1 MKTLKKLLCVVLVT
15 VMLSAVTVPASAKID
30 NSVVCPQIYVPGVAS
45 TAVYADENNPD
56 SALGIPDKDS
66 LTAILASEL
75 LPAFIAYAAD
85 KDSAKLGYS
94 ISSVL
99 NKLFEDWFN
108 NPDGTAKGNA
118 GAGFIYPDKKN
129 ISTSSTLRF
138 SYDWRGDPIEIA
150 AELADYVDYVIEA
163 TGCEKV
169 ALTSHSFGA
178 VVILTYLTIYGS
190 DKVMG
195 IVLDTP
201 AINGLTS
208 VGELFSG
215 KTVFCE
221 AGIEALF
228 KMIMGSTEY
237 AELSDSIVDILTM
250 AGINGSVSDFL
261 NDAYDEIGDILME
274 ETLFP
279 FFGSWLS
286 IWSMIPDEYIDDVM
300 TYSFDSGVYDED
312 YSALKAKVQAYND
325 TVRKYKKQTLESFD
339 KEGRVAVISRY
350 GYSAVPMTEQ
360 WNMLSDSV
368 IETANSS
375 LGATTAALGQIFSE
389 EYLAGKDM
397 KYISPDKTVDASTC
411 LFPEKTWFIKDL
423 SHEVTSATI
432 PLHKELLFTAE
443 ESTCENS
450 DISRFMAYNRA
461 DGSLGTD
468 ESEPALAEKLTVLD
482 RIFNF
487 IKALINKLL
496 DIFGI

>member
-1 MKTLKKLLCVVLVT
+1 MKKMRKLLSLVLVA
-15 VMLSAVTVPASAKID
+15 VMLTAMAVPAMAKID

-45 TAVYADENNPD
+45 TAVYADESDPSTVLD
-56 SALGIPDKDS
+56 IPDKDG
-66 LTAILASEL
+66 LTTLLAGDI

-85 KDSAKLGYS
+85 NDAEKLGYS
-94 ISSVL
+94 LSAAL
-99 NKLFEDWFN
+99 NKAFDVWFN

-118 GAGFIYPDKKN
+118 GAGFVYPDKKN
-129 ISTSSTLRF
+129 ISSSSTLRF
-138 SYDWRGDPIEIA
+138 SYDWRGDPLEIA
-150 AELADYVDYVIEA
+150 ADLNDYVDYVIEA

-178 VVILTYLTIYGS
+178 VVILTYLTVYGS

-215 KTVFCE
+215 NTTFCE
-221 AGIEALF
+221 AGIEALL
-228 KMIMGSTEY
+228 KMVMGSTEY
-237 AELSDSIVDILTM
+237 AELSASIVDILTM

-261 NDAYDEIGDILME
+261 NDAYDNIGAILME

-279 FFGSWLS
+279 LFGTWLS
-286 IWSMIPDEYIDDVM
+286 IWAMIPDEYIDDVM

-312 YSALKAKVQAYND
+312 YSVLKTKVQAYND
-325 TVRKYKKQTLESFD
+325 TVRKYKKQTLLDFD

-350 GYSAVPMTEQ
+350 GYNAVPVSQEWT
-360 WNMLSDSV
+360 MLSDNV

-375 LGATTAALGQIFSE
+375 LGATTAAIGEVLSE
-389 EYLAGKDM
+389 EYLADKDM

-411 LFPEKTWFIKDL
+411 LFPEKTWFIKGA
-423 SHEVTSATI
+423 SHEITSATI
-432 PLHKELLFTAE
+432 PLHKELLFAVE
-443 ESTCENS
+443 ESTCDNS
-450 DISRFMAYNRA
+450 DIARFMLYNKA
-461 DGSLGTD
+461 DGKLELD
-468 ESEPALAEKLTVLD
+468 ESQPVVAEKLTMFD

-487 IKALINKLL
+487 IKALINKII
-496 DIFGI
+496 DIFKK